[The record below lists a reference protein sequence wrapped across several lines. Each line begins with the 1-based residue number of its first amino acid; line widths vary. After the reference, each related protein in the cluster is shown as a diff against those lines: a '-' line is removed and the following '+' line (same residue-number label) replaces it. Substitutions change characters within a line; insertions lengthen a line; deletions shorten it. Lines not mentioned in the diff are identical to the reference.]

1 MPTINRKQQGTF
13 AVPSDTPEIKKIVKP
28 RKATK
33 KVVSPEQ
40 SKVSYTK
47 LPTKRLVKTVSMEK
61 LSKKRR

>member
-13 AVPSDTPEIKKIVKP
+13 AVSSDIAEIKKIVKP

-61 LSKKRR
+61 LSKKRK

>member
-1 MPTINRKQQGTF
+1 MPTINRKQQGAF
-13 AVPSDTPEIKKIVKP
+13 AVPSNTAEIKKIVKP

-33 KVVSPEQ
+33 VVVSSDQ